1 MGEVRAGLRDTDPEV
16 VLRGGHLDKP
26 TLLGN
31 LTIVEG
37 HKFVHLWKGCPILN
51 KFLTGKSAMHR
62 PLANSSAIE
71 NLAAKRNEA
80 FREILADEEDG
91 GEEADDPVD
100 ALGLDE
106 EDDVKMD
113 YQKSKKNGRSECQKS
128 KARKYLPIRMKMM
141 SRPSF
146 LPVEVQGGF
155 APSGESAPWR
165 PLVLLEVAST
175 APAMEATSENFKA
188 LFDLVASELAGGLQ
202 KRERYPRRTGIAS
215 GSEENT
221 ALYQAKTKK
230 DGTGGFYFK
239 EVLETP
245 SKRPRPYAKCYK
257 TRRLRPEGG
266 SGTLSKG
273 TESDKEGAEDCLDG

>member
-1 MGEVRAGLRDTDPEV
+1 
-16 VLRGGHLDKP
+16 
-26 TLLGN
+26 
-31 LTIVEG
+31 
-37 HKFVHLWKGCPILN
+37 
-51 KFLTGKSAMHR
+51 
-62 PLANSSAIE
+62 
-71 NLAAKRNEA
+71 
-80 FREILADEEDG
+80 
-91 GEEADDPVD
+91 
-100 ALGLDE
+100 
-106 EDDVKMD
+106 
-113 YQKSKKNGRSECQKS
+113 
-128 KARKYLPIRMKMM
+128 MKMM

-155 APSGESAPWR
+155 APRGESAPWR

-188 LFDLVASELAGGLQ
+188 LFGLVASELAGGLQ

-215 GSEENT
+215 GSDENT

>member
-26 TLLGN
+26 ILLCN

-106 EDDVKMD
+106 EDDVMLD
-113 YQKSKKNGRSECQKS
+113 KNRKGQG
-128 KARKYLPIRMKMM
+128 KAAKRKKYLPIRMKMM

-188 LFDLVASELAGGLQ
+188 LFDLVASELAEGLQ
-202 KRERYPRRTGIAS
+202 KRERYPRRTGNAS
-215 GSEENT
+215 GGDENT

-245 SKRPRPYAKCYK
+245 SKRPRPYARCYK

>member
-1 MGEVRAGLRDTDPEV
+1 
-16 VLRGGHLDKP
+16 
-26 TLLGN
+26 
-31 LTIVEG
+31 
-37 HKFVHLWKGCPILN
+37 
-51 KFLTGKSAMHR
+51 MHR
-62 PLANSSAIE
+62 PLANSSVIE

-113 YQKSKKNGRSECQKS
+113 NQKSKKNGISNAK
-128 KARKYLPIRMKMM
+128 KARKYLPIRMKML

-155 APSGESAPWR
+155 APRGESSPWR

-175 APAMEATSENFKA
+175 APAMEATSENFQA
-188 LFDLVASELAGGLQ
+188 LFDLVASELADGLK
-202 KRERYPRRTGIAS
+202 KRERYPRRTGNAS
-215 GSEENT
+215 GGDENT
-221 ALYQAKTKK
+221 ALYQTKTKK

-257 TRRLRPEGG
+257 TRRLRPKGG

-273 TESDKEGAEDCLDG
+273 TELDEEGAGDCLDG

>member
-80 FREILADEEDG
+80 FRDILADEEDG

-106 EDDVKMD
+106 EDDVMLD
-113 YQKSKKNGRSECQKS
+113 KNRKGQG
-128 KARKYLPIRMKMM
+128 KAAKRKKYLPIRMKMM

-155 APSGESAPWR
+155 APRGESAPWR

-188 LFDLVASELAGGLQ
+188 LFGLVASELAGGLQ

-215 GSEENT
+215 GSDENT

-257 TRRLRPEGG
+257 TRRLRPKGG
-266 SGTLSKG
+266 SGTLSEG
-273 TESDKEGAEDCLDG
+273 TELDKEGAEDCLDG

>member
-106 EDDVKMD
+106 EDDVMLD
-113 YQKSKKNGRSECQKS
+113 KNRKGQG
-128 KARKYLPIRMKMM
+128 KAAKRKKYLPIRMKMM

-188 LFDLVASELAGGLQ
+188 LFGLVASELAGGLQ

-215 GSEENT
+215 GSDENT

-257 TRRLRPEGG
+257 TRRLRPKGG
-266 SGTLSKG
+266 SGTLSEG
-273 TESDKEGAEDCLDG
+273 TELDKEGAEDCLDG